1 MNTFK
6 LEIVTPTKIL
16 EEDEVSYIRCPGLDG
31 LFGVMAGHTES
42 IFALD
47 IGEIKL
53 TKNNKDQFFATS
65 GGFAEVMGEEVHLL
79 LETVEKSDVIDSDR
93 AKSAVERAEDRLKS
107 EEEIAYLRARTSLSR
122 AVNRLKIS
130 SK

>member
-16 EEDEVSYIRCPGLDG
+16 EKEEVSYIRCPGLDG
-31 LFGVMAGHTES
+31 LFGIMAGHTES

-79 LETVEKSDVIDSDR
+79 LETVEKSDEIDSAR
-93 AKSAVERAEDRLKS
+93 AKSAVERAEERLKS
-107 EEEIAYLRARTSLSR
+107 EEGIDDIRARTSLSK
-122 AVNRLKIS
+122 AVNRLKIL